1 MKKTLLL
8 LSIITLFSCGK
19 AKMSMLS
26 DRAESF
32 NENIRWSSLKAAA
45 SYMSN
50 ANKQTLMEQYG
61 KELQKNQMVEFSI
74 LDIAMDE
81 KQKVGTVLVEFSFY
95 DNSTL
100 NQGYRQELQTWNFD
114 TKAKNWVVKESRP
127 IAKSQTN

>member
-50 ANKQTLMEQYG
+50 TNKQTLMDQYG
-61 KELQKNQMVEFSI
+61 KELQKNQMVEYSI

-81 KQKVGTVLVEFSFY
+81 SQKVGTVLVEFSFY

-114 TKAKNWVVKESRP
+114 AKAKNWVVKESRP
-127 IAKSQTN
+127 IAKSQN

>member
-1 MKKTLLL
+1 MKKT
-8 LSIITLFSCGK
+8 IILIALFSFIACGK

-50 ANKQTLMEQYG
+50 TNKQTLMDQYG
-61 KELQKNQMVEFSI
+61 KELQKNQMVEYSI

-81 KQKVGTVLVEFSFY
+81 SQKVGTVLVEFSFY

-114 TKAKNWVVKESRP
+114 AKAKNWVVKESRP
-127 IAKSQTN
+127 IAKSQN